1 MNSKI
6 KMKKIAVLTS
16 GGDAPGMNGVIRA
29 VTRAGV
35 NYGVQIMGIRRGYHG
50 LVHGDMT
57 ELNARSVSEKLQQGG
72 TFLNTARS
80 KFFNSAEGVNQAK
93 KMVKV
98 FDLDAVV
105 VCGGDGTMRGAVDL
119 AKVDVPLIYIPATID
134 NDVGCTD
141 YAIGF
146 DTALNT
152 AIAAV
157 DKLRDT
163 ASSHERCSV
172 IEVMGREAGY
182 LALHVGIAT
191 GAEIILI
198 PEHPVDP
205 DKDIIGKVLSSRN
218 RGKQHYIVI
227 VAEGASTSAIEI
239 ANYIETET
247 QIEARATVLG
257 YLQRGGTPTYQD
269 RYLGSMMGIKAVE
282 CLMDG
287 RINRAIVYRN
297 GQVMDADLLES
308 AKVVKTIEGQDFE
321 KAKILSI

>member
-1 MNSKI
+1 M
-6 KMKKIAVLTS
+6 
-16 GGDAPGMNGVIRA
+16 
-29 VTRAGV
+29 
-35 NYGVQIMGIRRGYHG
+35 
-50 LVHGDMT
+50 
-57 ELNARSVSEKLQQGG
+57 
-72 TFLNTARS
+72 
-80 KFFNSAEGVNQAK
+80 
-93 KMVKV
+93 
-98 FDLDAVV
+98 
-105 VCGGDGTMRGAVDL
+105 
-119 AKVDVPLIYIPATID
+119 
-134 NDVGCTD
+134 
-141 YAIGF
+141 
-146 DTALNT
+146 
-152 AIAAV
+152 
-157 DKLRDT
+157 
-163 ASSHERCSV
+163 
-172 IEVMGREAGY
+172 
-182 LALHVGIAT
+182 
-191 GAEIILI
+191 
-198 PEHPVDP
+198 
-205 DKDIIGKVLSSRN
+205 LSSRN